1 MNNQRA
7 SEIQAVLEGQP
18 LPASRRQLLDYAR
31 AEDASIV
38 HELERLP
45 DETFDRL
52 DAVAAL
58 LTLRPAAPAPPDDAL
73 PRPESGKPPG
83 GADYLTPFP
92 SDTGRVR
99 HSAPRDN
106 PPQKAIEQASELQK
120 QQKQEQGG

>member
-1 MNNQRA
+1 MNTQRA
-7 SEIQAVLEGQP
+7 SEIQAVLEGVP

-31 AEDASIV
+31 AQDASIV
-38 HELERLP
+38 RELERLP
-45 DETFDRL
+45 EETFDHL
-52 DAVAAL
+52 DAVGER
-58 LTLRPAAPAPPDDAL
+58 LTVQPEAPAPPADTV

-83 GADYLTPFP
+83 GDDYLTAFP
-92 SDTGRVR
+92 ADTGRVR